1 MFMGVQKSRV
11 AYSDRLRE
19 RKKKRNKMPRTKT
32 QDAAFKIVSFLPFF
46 YTFLHCFLFAF
57 ANCCDRMVLD
67 QGFIYPVEI
76 QFPHLRI
83 RMM

>member
-1 MFMGVQKSRV
+1 
-11 AYSDRLRE
+11 
-19 RKKKRNKMPRTKT
+19 MPRTKT

-46 YTFLHCFLFAF
+46 FTLFCTVF
-57 ANCCDRMVLD
+57 CSLLLIVFDDRMVLD